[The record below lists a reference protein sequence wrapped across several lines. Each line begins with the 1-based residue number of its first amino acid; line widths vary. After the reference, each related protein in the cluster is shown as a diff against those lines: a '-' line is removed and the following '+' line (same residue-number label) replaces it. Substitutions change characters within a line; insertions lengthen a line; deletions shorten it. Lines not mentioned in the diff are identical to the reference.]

1 MKILEFLEWKLLGL
15 GRIKSISVEFWI
27 SLNQFKWFR
36 TIFERKKWTGL
47 DWFGF
52 CTYISDVIFERV
64 CSCSGTVCFRLR
76 EMTFFDLVMTLGL
89 SFLLTSLECCFCSTT
104 KWPSLLKLLKDTL
117 PILSDYKRK
126 NDYAHQNLILF
137 DVLLVILR
145 RRLPENQF
153 RKRLENLFQTT
164 VRIAKHTTRNDLNS
178 YLKFSVP
185 RSKLYSFFDAIFKM
199 KLKDMCVINHIV
211 INSN

>member
-153 RKRLENLFQTT
+153 RKRLEKLFRLQYGSLDI
-164 VRIAKHTTRNDLNS
+164 RLQMIWIH
-178 YLKFSVP
+178 LKFSSP
-185 RSKLYSFFDAIFKM
+185 RSKLYSFFDASFKM
-199 KLKDMCVINHIV
+199 ILKDMCVINHIV

>member
-1 MKILEFLEWKLLGL
+1 MISTHFWTKKMDRFGLVWILYVHLWCN
-15 GRIKSISVEFWI
+15 FWTRM
-27 SLNQFKWFR
+27 FM
-36 TIFERKKWTGL
+36 
-47 DWFGF
+47 FG
-52 CTYISDVIFERV
+52 YGI
-64 CSCSGTVCFRLR
+64 FRLR

-178 YLKFSVP
+178 YLKLSVP